1 MKTIIFF
8 LAACAVAMTSSSVSA
23 QRMAYDENLHKQI
36 RSIAGSKWDFGP
48 GFEYWLTHQ
57 NYSGAKMKYKFPFSF
72 KIEFD
77 ENRANVKR
85 LWRPQ
90 LAELGETMVLK
101 EKVKQQ
107 NENISAIYKEQVS
120 VYADRMNNASKLIY
134 DSDFKVFQS
143 YMEKALT
150 YVLTKSSGRGKPVV
164 DRLKKKYDIIVD
176 QYAYVTDLAPTPGAV
191 VAGAM
196 ESGAREKELAR
207 IRKEMDG
214 LVRQTKDVVMFCNI
228 AY

>member
-1 MKTIIFF
+1 MNTIIPF
-8 LAACAVAMTSSSVSA
+8 LVACAVTMTPLSLSA
-23 QRMAYDENLHKQI
+23 QRIDNDENLHKQI
-36 RSIAGSKWDFGP
+36 NSIAGTNWDFGP
-48 GFEYWLTHQ
+48 GFEYWLTHK
-57 NYSGAKMKYKFPFSF
+57 NYSGASLKYKFPFSF

-77 ENRANVKR
+77 ENKANVKR

-120 VYADRMNNASKLIY
+120 VYADRMNNTSKLSY
-134 DSDFKVFQS
+134 DSDFKIFQS

-150 YVLTKSSGRGKPVV
+150 YVLTKSGGTGKPVV

-176 QYAYVTDLAPTPGAV
+176 QYVYVTDLAPTPGAII
-191 VAGAM
+191 AGAM

-214 LVRQTKDVVMFCNI
+214 LVRQTKNVVMFCNI